1 MYSILIFLF
10 TIALISIIAIRYKTP
25 PFLILFSGALFFGIA
40 SGMPLNDLILKAA
53 AGMGRIFALLGLVIL
68 AGAVIAKVM
77 QEQHQI
83 EQVVADL
90 KSVTSQ
96 PFTLSGCAGY
106 LLAIPLM
113 CCITAFVILTPIISG
128 FGKNTESTR
137 GLLYTAALGSL
148 ISFALIYPTPVIIA
162 LFAALPDAAVSPLI
176 FDLYMLPVSF
186 LLLAAAILLMKYRY
200 GENRSGD
207 PAVPDLIHES
217 PRPSSRLAAWC
228 PFIVMG
234 IVMISG
240 GIVLHLSP
248 SALIQ
253 IVMLAGV
260 IAALALAPA
269 PVRATGFSAGAKHA
283 GVIIFDLCGAGALGA
298 VIGASSLGTEAY
310 TTLSPYLPFL
320 LMPFI
325 LAVLIQT
332 AQGSRVVTAVITGEI
347 IAGTGIAAAIH
358 PIPLILLI
366 SGGACIVSYVTDPY
380 FWLVQRATGDD
391 VATVVKNYTIPLAAF
406 GIIMALVAV
415 GMELF
420 LF

>member
-1 MYSILIFLF
+1 
-10 TIALISIIAIRYKTP
+10 
-25 PFLILFSGALFFGIA
+25 
-40 SGMPLNDLILKAA
+40 
-53 AGMGRIFALLGLVIL
+53 
-68 AGAVIAKVM
+68 
-77 QEQHQI
+77 
-83 EQVVADL
+83 
-90 KSVTSQ
+90 
-96 PFTLSGCAGY
+96 
-106 LLAIPLM
+106 
-113 CCITAFVILTPIISG
+113 
-128 FGKNTESTR
+128 
-137 GLLYTAALGSL
+137 
-148 ISFALIYPTPVIIA
+148 
-162 LFAALPDAAVSPLI
+162 
-176 FDLYMLPVSF
+176 
-186 LLLAAAILLMKYRY
+186 MKYRY

-217 PRPSSRLAAWC
+217 PRPLSRFAAWC

-234 IVMISG
+234 IVMIFG

-406 GIIMALVAV
+406 GIGMALVAV